1 MRASGSTSAFGR
13 LPWPQAR
20 ARAQF
25 HPEPRLDV
33 KRSAQRPDA
42 CKPFFEERT
51 ERTSAALTEI
61 SFAPLRLLPRQ
72 FLLQESDKPVHPGSR
87 ALVILIVL
95 LEHPGE
101 LISKQELI
109 ARVWPNV
116 FVGPSNLTVHM
127 SALRRVLDGRDGN
140 RFIINIPR
148 RGYGF
153 VASVNVAGRLEA
165 DGRESR
171 AALRAESSTLFAAGW
186 WSCSAALSATPVKG

>member
-20 ARAQF
+20 ALAQF
-25 HPEPRLDV
+25 HLEPRLDV
-33 KRSAQRPDA
+33 KRSAQSPDA

-51 ERTSAALTEI
+51 ELAGAALTEI
-61 SFAPLRLLPRQ
+61 SFAPLRLLPTQ
-72 FLLQESDKPVHPGSR
+72 FLLPESDKPVHPGSR

-127 SALRRVLDGRDGN
+127 SALRRVLRDGQDGN

-165 DGRESR
+165 DGRERR
-171 AALRAESSTLFAAGW
+171 AALRAES
-186 WSCSAALSATPVKG
+186 